1 MRKWWILPSENDLK
15 HSGPEWLLMLVEKC
29 LAELPEV
36 ISNFF
41 MLMWLVLSV
50 IVSYSLEIRD
60 GQPKLTG
67 WCDLCNIAG
76 MLTKQKLQHAWRGF
90 DRSRNRSCSM
100 LKSNRS

>member
-1 MRKWWILPSENDLK
+1 
-15 HSGPEWLLMLVEKC
+15 MLVEKC

-41 MLMWLVLSV
+41 MLGWYILSV

-67 WCDLCNIAG
+67 WCDLCNIAR
-76 MLTKQKLQHAWRGF
+76 MLRKQVYHAWRGF
-90 DRSRNRSCSM
+90 SRSRNKRCSM
-100 LKSNRS
+100 LESNSS

>member
-1 MRKWWILPSENDLK
+1 
-15 HSGPEWLLMLVEKC
+15 MLVEKC

-67 WCDLCNIAG
+67 WRDLCNIAG
-76 MLTKQKLQHAWRGF
+76 MLRSKSCTMLGGDSVQAETKGAA
-90 DRSRNRSCSM
+90 CSSQTAREFSFF
-100 LKSNRS
+100 LFLLLTRASTT

>member
-41 MLMWLVLSV
+41 MLIWLVLSV
-50 IVSYSLEIRD
+50 I
-60 GQPKLTG
+60 
-67 WCDLCNIAG
+67 
-76 MLTKQKLQHAWRGF
+76 
-90 DRSRNRSCSM
+90 
-100 LKSNRS
+100 